1 MANEWESVRFCFQK
15 FSMVKSVLDCSFRGY
30 ASIILDPGARNEIFT
45 SPRITDVPFV
55 RRVNK
60 TNSHPEVF
68 VICSFFLSPEPAAA
82 RHAPEVCGQGRETG
96 LFAQVLPYVGKGG
109 RKGGIPIG

>member
-1 MANEWESVRFCFQK
+1 
-15 FSMVKSVLDCSFRGY
+15 MVKSVLDCSFRGY